1 MKKFTLS
8 FSTNNSKSIAVKG
21 LVAAFLVSSLFF
33 TGCYEWGNIFQPS
46 STTINSYFDVTLT
59 AQDDGNPDNDWTN
72 PDLIDYGLFGAMI
85 PVGWDVQDSIPFNIV
100 CSDPSFNNSGI
111 LVYSAA
117 HSQTL
122 QDSIPA
128 PNGYYWWGAVTA
140 DEASMVY
147 FQSLSFSPRIFTD
160 DQVGEFFIRYAIGDM
175 DYWDRNPAD
184 DVSDPISIIAIDN
197 TGVNELLSQAN
208 ISLYP
213 NPVSDLLSIDFQQY
227 TKEVV
232 QLSIIDL
239 TGKLVHNSTLS
250 QQNNS
255 ISVDQ
260 LPQGVYFVNL
270 RNGEMA
276 STHKIVVR

>member
-1 MKKFTLS
+1 M
-8 FSTNNSKSIAVKG
+8 
-21 LVAAFLVSSLFF
+21 
-33 TGCYEWGNIFQPS
+33 
-46 STTINSYFDVTLT
+46 
-59 AQDDGNPDNDWTN
+59 
-72 PDLIDYGLFGAMI
+72 
-85 PVGWDVQDSIPFNIV
+85 
-100 CSDPSFNNSGI
+100 
-111 LVYSAA
+111 YSAA